1 MIARLIHL
9 GSWFLLGSVA
19 FTCIGWIATIDSVC
33 FTLVCAVLAFVLIA
47 YGLCWLLDDAI
58 YRVIRVDELDYKAG
72 LIAFGAA
79 ALIGVSVAVCIGRN
93 GL

>member
-19 FTCIGWIATIDSVC
+19 FTCIGWIATIDPVC
-33 FTLVCAVLAFVLIA
+33 FTLISALLAFVLIA

-79 ALIGVSVAVCIGRN
+79 GLIGIAIAIFVGRN
-93 GL
+93 GT